1 MAGREVELIA
11 AATRKYITEN
21 GDPVDNVYGHV
32 AITALLMAKDE
43 LDGDPEKLK
52 RVRMLDGG
60 RKIETILEHA
70 DETSNTQMI
79 SKWDTVVW
87 TPKETITNAEY
98 DWKNLTQP
106 LVISKQDILMIKGQ
120 PAKIENYV
128 KTKVRGMWK
137 SARSSMNTQIHVLSP
152 ATDDFNSLPYF
163 MHKTPSTGT
172 TPSGTI
178 GGILQ
183 TSAINAFWRNTQAAS
198 TGTSYQLIMD
208 EIYGTRLTASDTAA
222 GDAPDIGICGKETF
236 EYIHRYRVAKGTHNF
251 VPSQVANLLGWDETQ
266 IVRLFGMD
274 IIWDSGVLDLSAGS
288 GTSEDT
294 FYGINSD
301 YFYFGVHEDRNME
314 VSEEI
319 DFMKT
324 KGQDAIGFVLQT
336 MGNFCCSNRKKQFV
350 LHGIPKNTAS

>member
-21 GDPVDNVYGHV
+21 GNPIDNIYGHV
-32 AITALLMAKDE
+32 AITALLMAKDK
-43 LDGDPEKLK
+43 LDGDEEKLK
-52 RVRMLDGG
+52 RVRTIDGG
-60 RKIETILEHA
+60 RKIVTVLEHVT
-70 DETSNTQMI
+70 EESNTQMI

-87 TPKETITNAEY
+87 TPKETITDAEY
-98 DWKNLTQP
+98 DWKNLAQP
-106 LVISKQDILMIKGQ
+106 LVISQQDILMIKGQ
-120 PAKIENYV
+120 PARIENYV
-128 KTKVRGMWK
+128 KTKIRGMWK
-137 SARSSMNTQIHVLSP
+137 SARTSMNTQLHALSVGS
-152 ATDDFNSLPYF
+152 DDFNSLAYF
-163 MHKTPSTGT
+163 MHKTPSGS

-178 GGILQ
+178 GGIDQ
-183 TSAINAFWRNTQAAS
+183 TTSINSWWRNTTATS

-208 EIYGTRLTASDTAA
+208 EIYGARLTASNTAA
-222 GDAPDIGICGKETF
+222 GDAPDIGVCGLKTF

-251 VPSQVANLLGWDETQ
+251 VPSQVADLLGWDETQ

-274 IIWDSGVLDLSAGS
+274 VIWDSGVLDLSAGS

-301 YFYFGVHEDRNME
+301 YFFFAVHEDRNMT
-314 VSEEI
+314 VSSEI

-324 KGQDAIGFVLQT
+324 KGQDAIGFVLQA

-350 LHGIPKNTAS
+350 LHGIPKNTTS